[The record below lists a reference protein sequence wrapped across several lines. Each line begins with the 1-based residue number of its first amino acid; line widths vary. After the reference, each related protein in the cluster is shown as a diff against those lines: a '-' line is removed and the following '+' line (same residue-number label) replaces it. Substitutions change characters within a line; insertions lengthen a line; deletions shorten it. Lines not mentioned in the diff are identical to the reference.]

1 MKLTLFKILCLV
13 LLFGFSPSFL
23 LAQQESGS
31 IQDKRYV
38 CPPCGCSND
47 HLVFGAPGACTVCGM
62 PLIEEPLGIK
72 GRISN
77 TIEVTYTNS
86 TFNRIYPKLIYPAFF
101 MGLALGLLSL
111 LSLGLGR
118 KKFLN
123 PFLAAIV
130 LVLALYGLK
139 NQLFGVPYGMTDSFQ
154 SLFTPISFIVILGP
168 LLYFYNKSVLSTHFR
183 FKRPYFLHFVPGLII
198 FLWYFSTSLTEEST
212 KRELMHSPFEVVISH
227 YEQSIAVLFGLIYF
241 AISFGVFKKWKSKH
255 ALRNHTL
262 SAWLLRFNY
271 TFLGI
276 LIIWGLLIFVNY
288 WIYSFGIATLL
299 YQVLWISF
307 GLFIYWICFEVM
319 NNPKFFLLNKTN
331 NGVNGLVSITKAELN
346 SITDRLESLMRVE
359 KIYLNEKLSLNE
371 VAQNL
376 EVNPKYLSM
385 ILNNSIGKSFY
396 EYVNTFR
403 IEEVKNLMVDP
414 VNSNITIEAIANKAG
429 FNSKSSFNTM
439 FKKVTGMTPKEFM
452 RSYTST

>member
-13 LLFGFSPSFL
+13 TLFGVFPSTL
-23 LAQQESGS
+23 LAQQESKS

-38 CPPCGCSND
+38 CPPCGCAND
-47 HLVFGAPGACTVCGM
+47 HKVFEKPGACTVCGM

-86 TFNRIYPKLIYPAFF
+86 TFNQIYPKLIYPAFF
-101 MGLALGLLSL
+101 IALALGLLSL

-154 SLFTPISFIVILGP
+154 SLFAPISFIVILGP
-168 LLYFYNKSVLSTHFR
+168 LLYFYNKSVLSTNFR
-183 FKRPYFLHFVPGLII
+183 FKKSYWLHFVPGLII
-198 FLWYFSTSLTEEST
+198 FTWYFSTSLTEESA
-212 KRELMHSPFEVVISH
+212 KRELMHSPFEVAISH
-227 YEQSIAVLFGLIYF
+227 YEQSIAVLFGFIYF
-241 AISFGVFKKWKSKH
+241 TVSFVAFKKWKSNH
-255 ALRNHTL
+255 ALRSNKL
-262 SAWLLRFNY
+262 PDWLQKFNFV
-271 TFLGI
+271 FLGI

-299 YQVLWISF
+299 YQVLWVSF
-307 GLFIYWICFEVM
+307 GLFIYWICFEIM

-331 NGVNGLVSITKAELN
+331 NGVNGLVSITKGELN

-359 KIYLNEKLSLNE
+359 KIYLNEKLSLND

-403 IEEVKNLMVDP
+403 IEEVKNLMIDP
-414 VNSNITIEAIANKAG
+414 VNRNITIEAIANKAG

-452 RSYTST
+452 KSGSST